1 MAAIVATVA
10 WPVMLRTSMSRTS
23 TAQTAWCSACR
34 ARLPYR
40 AMTEGPFAGAAASG
54 LEVRAGAE

>member
-10 WPVMLRTSMSRTS
+10 WPVMLRMSTS

-40 AMTEGPFAGAAASG
+40 AMSEGPFAGAAASG

>member
-10 WPVMLRTSMSRTS
+10 WPVMLRTS
-23 TAQTAWCSACR
+23 TAQTARCSACR
-34 ARLPYR
+34 ARLPYW
-40 AMTEGPFAGAAASG
+40 AMTEGQFAGAAASG